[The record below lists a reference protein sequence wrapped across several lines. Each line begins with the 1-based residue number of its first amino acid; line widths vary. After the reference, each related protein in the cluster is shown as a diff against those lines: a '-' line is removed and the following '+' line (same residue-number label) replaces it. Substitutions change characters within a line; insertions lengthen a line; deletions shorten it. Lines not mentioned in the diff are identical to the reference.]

1 MVVLAFEV
9 VQATLLAVLT
19 LSGNI
24 QLWQVDVLAFTLGV
38 LSALESPTRQAFVS
52 ELVGRDHIQSAVS
65 LNSSVFN
72 AARIVGPGLGGLVI
86 AAWGTGVCFA
96 LNALS
101 FIAVLVGLALIRPAQ
116 LFPSRRAPRGA
127 VLAQLA
133 DGLRYV
139 SRTPE
144 LMFPVVLLAFLGTF
158 GYNFQ
163 VILPLLARYTLQSG
177 AVGFGILDAAMGVG
191 SLIGAIGI
199 AARLTPNRRS
209 VLLAA
214 TGFSVLLAL
223 LSASRWLVVSMIIL
237 VGLGLMSVLY
247 SALTNTTLQL
257 RAPEE
262 YRGRVL
268 SLYLLLFQGTSPI
281 GGAVTGG
288 LADLWGVEVVI
299 PVEAGICLVVV
310 CIAFLFL
317 RRSLTAEGLRSG
329 SA

>member
-1 MVVLAFEV
+1 
-9 VQATLLAVLT
+9 
-19 LSGNI
+19 
-24 QLWQVDVLAFTLGV
+24 
-38 LSALESPTRQAFVS
+38 
-52 ELVGRDHIQSAVS
+52 
-65 LNSSVFN
+65 
-72 AARIVGPGLGGLVI
+72 
-86 AAWGTGVCFA
+86 
-96 LNALS
+96 
-101 FIAVLVGLALIRPAQ
+101 
-116 LFPSRRAPRGA
+116 
-127 VLAQLA
+127 
-133 DGLRYV
+133 
-139 SRTPE
+139 
-144 LMFPVVLLAFLGTF
+144 
-158 GYNFQ
+158 
-163 VILPLLARYTLQSG
+163 LQSG

-310 CIAFLFL
+310 CIALLFL